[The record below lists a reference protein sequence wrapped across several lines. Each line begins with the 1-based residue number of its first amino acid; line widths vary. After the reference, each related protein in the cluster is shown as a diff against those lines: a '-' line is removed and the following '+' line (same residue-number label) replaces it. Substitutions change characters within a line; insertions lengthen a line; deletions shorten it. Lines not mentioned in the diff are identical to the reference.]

1 MTTALEWTPEPQLL
15 EKITRLAQQRGL
27 SPNVMITE
35 AVELYLK
42 TQSAIPQPPQT
53 ADPLIG
59 LFAGS
64 PDLAD
69 RAVDILQQE
78 INSTSG
84 WTWKQP

>member
-1 MTTALEWTPEPQLL
+1 MTTALEWKPDPQLL
-15 EKITRLAQQRGL
+15 ERITRLAQQRGL
-27 SPNVMITE
+27 SPNLIITE

-42 TQSAIPQPPQT
+42 TQSAMSQSPQT

-69 RAVDILQQE
+69 RAEDILQQE
-78 INSTSG
+78 ITSTSG